1 MMERT
6 TAGGQAIVMGVILIL
21 IGTIYLAIELI
32 PRHLLDID
40 IAHYGWPVF
49 VIVPGLVLIGVAG
62 AMPDASPLCVP
73 GGIVIMAGLVLVF
86 TNIFNLFATATY
98 TWALVAP
105 GGVGLGMWLQ
115 GLINDEPAMRASGS
129 RTLGAGF
136 IIFLL
141 GALFFESIVHVSGI
155 RFPFLVR
162 LLLPL
167 LMIVVGIVVMVRR
180 TMPAPAR

>member
-1 MMERT
+1 MER

-21 IGTIYLAIELI
+21 IGTIYLAVELV

-40 IAHYGWPVF
+40 VAHYGWPLF

-62 AMPDASPLCVP
+62 ATPEASGLCVP
-73 GGIVIMAGLVLVF
+73 GGIVIMAGLVLLF

-115 GLINDEPAMRASGS
+115 GLITDKPALRLSGS
-129 RTLGAGF
+129 RTMGASF
-136 IIFLL
+136 ILFLL
-141 GALFFESIVHVSGI
+141 SALFFESIVHVSGI
-155 RFPFLVR
+155 LFPLLVR
-162 LLLPL
+162 LLLPV
-167 LMIVVGIVVMVRR
+167 LMIVVGVIVMVRR
-180 TMPAPAR
+180 TMPTPTR

>member
-1 MMERT
+1 MER

-21 IGTIYLAIELI
+21 IGVIYLAVELV

-40 IAHYGWPVF
+40 VAHYGWPLF

-62 AMPDASPLCVP
+62 ATPEASGLCVP
-73 GGIVIMAGLVLVF
+73 GGIVIMAGLVLLF

-115 GLINDEPAMRASGS
+115 GLVTDKPALRLTGS
-129 RTLGAGF
+129 RTLGASF
-136 IIFLL
+136 ILFLL
-141 GALFFESIVHVSGI
+141 SALFFESIVHVSGI
-155 RFPFLVR
+155 LFPLLVR
-162 LLLPL
+162 LLLPV
-167 LMIVVGIVVMVRR
+167 LMIVVGVIVLVRR
-180 TMPAPAR
+180 TMPAPTR

>member
-1 MMERT
+1 MER

-21 IGTIYLAIELI
+21 IGTIYLAVELI

-62 AMPDASPLCVP
+62 ATPEASGLCIP
-73 GGIVIMAGLVLVF
+73 GGIVIMAGAVLLF
-86 TNIFNLFATATY
+86 TNIFDLFATATY

-115 GLINDEPAMRASGS
+115 GVVTDTPGLRVSGS
-129 RTLGAGF
+129 RTLGAAF
-136 IIFLL
+136 ILFLL
-141 GALFFESIVHVSGI
+141 AALFFESIVHVSGI
-155 RFPFLVR
+155 LFPLLVR
-162 LLLPL
+162 LLLPI
-167 LMIVVGIVVMVRR
+167 LMIVVGITVMVRR
-180 TMPAPAR
+180 SMPAPAR